1 MAQLA
6 PLEGAARDAG
16 IAELPEAVQP
26 ALRWL
31 LGSSNPTI
39 ALLRSEG
46 SPEQARFIE
55 RAQEGATHAALGK
68 EFGISFGS
76 AWTIRTDL
84 VNAGKIKGVG
94 AAKKQYAP
102 RVKGATNILRTEG
115 SIEQAIFIERAQE
128 GASSPQLAEE
138 FSIYARTADNIRTEF
153 TDAGKLKRTLKQGQG
168 QEGHKKLKVSS

>member
-1 MAQLA
+1 MQASLS
-6 PLEGAARDAG
+6 
-16 IAELPEAVQP
+16 AELPKAVQP
-26 ALRWL
+26 AIRAL
-31 LGSSNPTI
+31 LGRSNPTV
-39 ALLRSEG
+39 ALLRSED
-46 SPEQARFIE
+46 SLEQARFIKL
-55 RAQEGATHAALGK
+55 AQDGTNLAVLGK
-68 EFGISFGS
+68 EFGISLGS

-115 SIEQAIFIERAQE
+115 SIEQARFIERAQE

-138 FSIYARTADNIRTEF
+138 FSISARTASNIRTEF